1 MWNYFNY
8 FTEIE
13 EQFQRRRGSLLMLST
28 LDWALIDTWR
38 EAGIPLAAVLRGI
51 DVAFDKRESHP
62 VRRAQKSVNGLA
74 WCAQAVVEEAQ
85 SMQEAAV
92 GVAPTTPPSEA
103 SAKEDGLSRQ
113 RIAAH
118 LERCAAAYSKSGA
131 EEASGN
137 ASEFSAISARLRA
150 LAAEVDA
157 PGFRMED
164 LERHLTMLEEKV
176 FASLITSTP
185 DEELV
190 RIRAQSSSE
199 LAPYRRKLQAAQ
211 IAQIER
217 QFLNKRLLDTRRL
230 PRLSLFYIE
239 QD

>member
-1 MWNYFNY
+1 LNYFNY

-38 EAGIPLAAVLRGI
+38 EAGIPVAAVLRGI
-51 DVAFDKRESHP
+51 DAAFDKRAAHP
-62 VRRAQKSVNGLA
+62 VRRAQKPVNGLA

-85 SMQEAAV
+85 AMQEAAIGV
-92 GVAPTTPPSEA
+92 GAATAPSQE
-103 SAKEDGLSRQ
+103 KEDGLSRS

-118 LERCAAAYSKSGA
+118 MERCAAVYAA
-131 EEASGN
+131 QN
-137 ASEFSAISARLRA
+137 IPEFTDAAARLRQLTA
-150 LAAEVDA
+150 EFDAAD
-157 PGFRMED
+157 FRMED
-164 LERHLTMLEEKV
+164 LERALTMLEEKI
-176 FASLITSTP
+176 FAALLTRTS
-185 DEELV
+185 DDELV

-217 QFLNKRLLDTRRL
+217 QFLNKRLLESGKL

-239 QD
+239 QN

>member
-1 MWNYFNY
+1 VILLNYFNY

-51 DVAFDKRESHP
+51 DAAFEKRAAHP
-62 VRRAQKSVNGLA
+62 GRRAQKPVNGLA

-92 GVAPTTPPSEA
+92 GASRATTPA
-103 SAKEDGLSRQ
+103 QDKEDGFSSQ
-113 RIAAH
+113 RIRTH
-118 LERCAAAYSKSGA
+118 LERCAAVYESQDIP
-131 EEASGN
+131 
-137 ASEFSAISARLRA
+137 EFADAAQRLRQ
-150 LAAEVDA
+150 LTRELEA
-157 PGFRMED
+157 PAFRMED
-164 LERHLTMLEEKV
+164 LERALTMLEEKI
-176 FASLITSTP
+176 FAALLTRTP

-199 LAPYRRKLQAAQ
+199 LAPYRRKLQSAQ

-217 QFLNKRLLDTRRL
+217 QFLNKRLLESRKL

-239 QD
+239 QV

>member
-1 MWNYFNY
+1 MNYFNY

-51 DVAFDKRESHP
+51 DAAFDKRAAHP
-62 VRRAQKSVNGLA
+62 GRRTQKPVNGLA
-74 WCAQAVVEEAQ
+74 WCAQAVMEEAQ

-92 GVAPTTPPSEA
+92 GATPATSPAQE
-103 SAKEDGLSRQ
+103 KEDGFSSQ
-113 RIAAH
+113 RIGAH
-118 LERCAAAYSKSGA
+118 LERCATTYAAQDIPELVDA
-131 EEASGN
+131 AH
-137 ASEFSAISARLRA
+137 RLRQ
-150 LAAEVDA
+150 LAGELDA
-157 PGFRMED
+157 PAFRMED
-164 LERHLTMLEEKV
+164 LERALTMLEEKI
-176 FASLITSTP
+176 FAALLTRTP

-199 LAPYRRKLQAAQ
+199 LAPYRRKLQSAQ

-217 QFLNKRLLDTRRL
+217 QFLNKRLLESRKL